1 MPTKQELRA
10 LILAKLQK
18 GRAIAK
24 AAEDAGRDVT
34 DAERAEIAALL
45 AEATDL
51 KNQSEA
57 SPLTDLADLAKS
69 LGGDGIGG
77 TGPAIMPGWGKEV
90 TRRLT
95 AKARDFGVKAIT
107 TGGIDIPSP
116 VQPHIVE
123 KPAEHPTRV
132 LELVPAAPVGSN
144 GYEYLRQTARVN
156 NAAPV
161 PDTDSLL
168 IAGPKPTS
176 VYTFESVEDRV
187 RVIAHL
193 SQPLPLRYFED
204 DQELER
210 VITDQMQAD
219 VLVELEDQIVAGSGV
234 GENFTGILNTSGV
247 LVQAFGTNFWTTAR
261 KARTTLELAGETP
274 TAWVF
279 NPTNLET
286 IDLQRQET
294 AGAGTATGG
303 FLLDAEAVNNIMGPY
318 PRISSPVV
326 PLNTAILADWRYA
339 RLRLRQDTR
348 LDVDMSGALF
358 DHNAVKLRV
367 EGRWNVDVLRPS
379 AFMKVTLA

>member
-144 GYEYLRQTARVN
+144 G
-156 NAAPV
+156 
-161 PDTDSLL
+161 
-168 IAGPKPTS
+168 
-176 VYTFESVEDRV
+176 
-187 RVIAHL
+187 
-193 SQPLPLRYFED
+193 
-204 DQELER
+204 
-210 VITDQMQAD
+210 
-219 VLVELEDQIVAGSGV
+219 
-234 GENFTGILNTSGV
+234 
-247 LVQAFGTNFWTTAR
+247 
-261 KARTTLELAGETP
+261 
-274 TAWVF
+274 
-279 NPTNLET
+279 
-286 IDLQRQET
+286 
-294 AGAGTATGG
+294 
-303 FLLDAEAVNNIMGPY
+303 
-318 PRISSPVV
+318 
-326 PLNTAILADWRYA
+326 
-339 RLRLRQDTR
+339 
-348 LDVDMSGALF
+348 
-358 DHNAVKLRV
+358 
-367 EGRWNVDVLRPS
+367 
-379 AFMKVTLA
+379 